1 MTSPSS
7 TSLRVV
13 FADHSDEPG
22 GAEFALIRLLSVAQ
36 DWQPVVV
43 LPASSGDPGSGVFA
57 GGLPPSVPVIRSG
70 PGHAA
75 RREGGT
81 GLAANLRLAA
91 RIVRSAVALARL
103 RAVRDADVLVANTT
117 RASVYVALAAL
128 MTRKPFVVHIRDL
141 ISTDAIGS
149 AATMLMRR
157 MVLPRAAGVIAN
169 SRASLDTVSADVR
182 TQNIRVVPSP
192 AGLSPVD
199 ADPVDAGSPVRRI
212 GMVARID
219 PWKGQ
224 EMLLRAFADAC
235 PHGEEVLV
243 FHGAPAFGHEG
254 FASELRLIASEL
266 GVADRVDFAGHTSDV
281 PSAISA
287 LDVCVQASVRAEPLG
302 QNVLQY
308 LSAGK
313 PTIVSG
319 EGGPVEW
326 VTHGENGLVFTPRD
340 QTSLADALRTIV
352 SDDTLRQA
360 VARRAAKTP
369 GLLTDAQVS
378 DQVREIVGK
387 AASR

>member
-1 MTSPSS
+1 MTPPPS
-7 TSLRVV
+7 TPLRVV

-36 DWQPVVV
+36 DWVPAVA
-43 LPASSGDPGSGVFA
+43 LPSSSADPGAGVFA
-57 GGLPPSVPVIRSG
+57 GGLPASVPVIRSG

-81 GLAANLRLAA
+81 GLGANLRLAV
-91 RIVRSAVALARL
+91 RIVRSSVALARL

-128 MTRKPFVVHIRDL
+128 ITRKPFVVHIRDL
-141 ISTDAIGS
+141 ISADAIGS

-157 MVLPRAAGVIAN
+157 LVLPRAAGVIAN
-169 SRASLDTVSADVR
+169 SQASLDTVSGDLR
-182 TQNIRVVPSP
+182 TQNVRVIPSP
-192 AGLSPVD
+192 AGLAPVD
-199 ADPVDAGSPVRRI
+199 ADSMDATGPVRRI
-212 GMVARID
+212 GMIARID

-224 EMLLRAFADAC
+224 EMLLRAFAEAC
-235 PHGEEVLV
+235 PDGDEVLV
-243 FHGAPAFGHEG
+243 FHGAPAFGHDE
-254 FASELRLIASEL
+254 FAADLRRIASEL

-287 LDVCVQASVRAEPLG
+287 LDVCVQASMRAEPLG

-313 PTIVSG
+313 PTVVSG

-340 QTSLADALRTIV
+340 QSSLADALREIV
-352 SDDTLRQA
+352 ADGALRQTL
-360 VARRAAKTP
+360 ARQAARTP

-378 DQVREIVGK
+378 DQVHEVVAT
-387 AASR
+387 AARR